1 MSPVVGYGDII
12 CNASAEE
19 AEAGGWQVQSQPG
32 LHRQT
37 LSSNKQTKVII
48 WKLGHTL
55 RVIFG
60 VPETLLFFLNVL
72 VTCW

>member
-37 LSSNKQTKVII
+37 LSSNKQTKASMLAGPGDPCTQQ
-48 WKLGHTL
+48 KLN
-55 RVIFG
+55 R
-60 VPETLLFFLNVL
+60 LLLDF
-72 VTCW
+72 